1 MNWGFELLIRGAN
14 ISEHVNRFG
23 KSKPYEL
30 ENMQH
35 LVVDFRDKVPNRAYP
50 ENYVAVV
57 FNAAF
62 QDSKSIILGLKEDDF
77 EIEVV
82 NKIMHSIILPLPI
95 HR

>member
-1 MNWGFELLIRGAN
+1 MIRGAN

-23 KSKPYEL
+23 KGKPYEL

-35 LVVDFRDKVPNRAYP
+35 LVIDLRDKVPNRAYP

-62 QDSKSIILGLKEDDF
+62 QDSKSIILGLKEGNF
-77 EIEVV
+77 KIEEV
-82 NKIMHSIILPLPI
+82 NKIMHSIYSTVAYSQIT
-95 HR
+95 